1 MNPKSIITLTVDGV
15 KYMTAQKYAELKEVS
30 LWWVNKLCR
39 QKKVNC
45 IKMGNLW
52 FIEDEKI

>member
-1 MNPKSIITLTVDGV
+1 MNSKSIITLTVDSTR
-15 KYMTAQKYAELKEVS
+15 YITALKYAELKEVS

-39 QKKVNC
+39 QKRVNC
-45 IKMGNLW
+45 IKLGNLW